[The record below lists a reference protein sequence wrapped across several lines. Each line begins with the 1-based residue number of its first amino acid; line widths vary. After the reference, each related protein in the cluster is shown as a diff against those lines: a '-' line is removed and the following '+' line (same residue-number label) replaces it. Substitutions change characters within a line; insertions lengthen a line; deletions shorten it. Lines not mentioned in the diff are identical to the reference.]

1 MNIEKA
7 PTRVP
12 YWAWLVIF
20 TLLVLLFTAILT
32 NAKNAKAAN
41 DAVAAQAVTTVDT
54 SGGDATTQTRLDNC
68 SAAFHQLANDAAKDA
83 DLFTQ
88 TTMIANE
95 AVQAA
100 GTGDVATLSDDTAKL
115 SSVGDQVGAVTDDVK
130 TIDGSACE

>member
-54 SGGDATTQTRLDNC
+54 SGGDATQTRLDNC